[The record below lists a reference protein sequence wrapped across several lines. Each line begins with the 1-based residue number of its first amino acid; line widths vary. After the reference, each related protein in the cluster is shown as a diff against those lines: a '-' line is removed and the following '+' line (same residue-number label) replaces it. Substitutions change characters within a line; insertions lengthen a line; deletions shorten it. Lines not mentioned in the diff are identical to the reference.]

1 MKAIVILL
9 FIVLAAG
16 AFVGEKM
23 VQDPGYVLISYDN
36 TTIETSIWVMLA
48 FSFFAFLIGHWALNL
63 FFKMSLPTKQ
73 LGLWRKNRIARTAQ
87 KRTFKGLV
95 ALSEGNWWQA
105 QRLLSQTAP
114 IAAQPLVNYL
124 GAAQAAHEQ
133 GDTQATNRYFEQAR
147 EIAPQAEVSI
157 ALQEAEVAKDRGN
170 NAQAFTI
177 LKRLHSLAP
186 KHTGILR
193 DLADLH
199 QSQQDWSGLIVLLPK
214 LKRLKVMNTEQ
225 LSDIES
231 NCYAKMLSTVV
242 EKLPV
247 ESTSDAQVKALTKGW
262 KALPGS
268 LNQTPAMIATYARA
282 LLAANATDE
291 ADKFLRP
298 HIKKSWDDSL
308 IDLYGSIKSTDH
320 FRQYKLVLSWLN
332 KQPNNPAL
340 LVCAARMAM
349 FNQEWQEA
357 VGYFEKSLTIK
368 PNADTYRSLSKLL
381 ESLGEHHKA
390 LDASQKAMEL
400 TEDSSPNIPLPEL
413 VDNTATPGAD
423 SISPK
428 AVTPA

>member
-36 TTIETSIWVMLA
+36 TTIETSIWVMLV

-133 GDTQATNRYFEQAR
+133 GDTQATKRFFEQAR

-186 KHTGILR
+186 KHSGILR
-193 DLADLH
+193 DLAELH
-199 QSQQDWSGLIVLLPK
+199 QSQQEWDGLITLLPK
-214 LKRLKVMNTEQ
+214 LKKQKVMSIEQ
-225 LSDIES
+225 LSAMEA
-231 NCYAKMLSTVV
+231 NCYANMLSTVV
-242 EKLPV
+242 DKLPI
-247 ESTSDAQVKALTKGW
+247 ESTSDTRVKALTKGW
-262 KALPGS
+262 KTLPGS
-268 LNQTPAMIATYARA
+268 LTQTPQMIATYARA
-282 LLAANATDE
+282 LLAANALDE

-298 HIKKSWDDSL
+298 HIKKSWDDTL
-308 IDLYGSIKSTDH
+308 IDLYGSIKSTDI

-340 LVCAARMAM
+340 LTCAARMAM
-349 FNQEWQEA
+349 FNKEWQDA
-357 VGYFEKSLTIK
+357 VGYFEKSLAIK
-368 PNADTYRSLSKLL
+368 PNAEVYRSLSKLL
-381 ESLGEHHKA
+381 DSLGEHEKA
-390 LDASQKAMEL
+390 LVAGQKALEL
-400 TEDSSPNIPLPEL
+400 TEDLSPDIPLPVL
-413 VDNTATPGAD
+413 VDNSVTPNTD
-423 SISPK
+423 STSSK
-428 AVTPA
+428 AVTAA